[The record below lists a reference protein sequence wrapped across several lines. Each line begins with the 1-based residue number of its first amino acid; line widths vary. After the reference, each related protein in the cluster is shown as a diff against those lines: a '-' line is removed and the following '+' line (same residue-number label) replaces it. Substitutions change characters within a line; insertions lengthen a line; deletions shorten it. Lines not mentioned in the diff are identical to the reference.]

1 MPSNRQLVLIGTA
14 AFVVNFVVKERSTDG
29 AAAYGQTR
37 GQSGQERIY
46 YFLRQ
51 IDLSFGKAS
60 HTNIPLVPHLV
71 CQDVVNLFAG
81 LGGEILVS
89 LQTVS

>member
-1 MPSNRQLVLIGTA
+1 MA
-14 AFVVNFVVKERSTDG
+14 YKERSTDG
-29 AAAYGQTR
+29 AAAYGQTSGR
-37 GQSGQERIY
+37 STEMYRADGQERIY

-81 LGGEILVS
+81 LVGEILVS
-89 LQTVS
+89 LQTSTTSLTVS